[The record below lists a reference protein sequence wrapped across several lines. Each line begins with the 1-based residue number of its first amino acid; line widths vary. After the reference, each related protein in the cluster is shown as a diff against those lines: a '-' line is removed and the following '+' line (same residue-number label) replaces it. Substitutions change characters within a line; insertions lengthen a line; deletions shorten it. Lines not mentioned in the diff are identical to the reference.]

1 MFQPKDIDWLNRYKN
16 KTCIY
21 AVYKRSISDLLKV
34 TGWKKYSIK
43 MEIERKLEGWGGKRG
58 FV

>member
-1 MFQPKDIDWLNRYKN
+1 MLQPKDIDWLNRYKN

-43 MEIERKLEGWGGKRG
+43 MEIERKLE
-58 FV
+58 